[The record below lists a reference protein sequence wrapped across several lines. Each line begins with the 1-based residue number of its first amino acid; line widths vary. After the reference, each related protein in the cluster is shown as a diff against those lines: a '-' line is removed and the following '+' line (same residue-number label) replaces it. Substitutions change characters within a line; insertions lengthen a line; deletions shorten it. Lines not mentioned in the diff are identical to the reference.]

1 MHNLGNNVR
10 EEQAR
15 EEKTP
20 RSGAA
25 GEKALLAKG
34 ALLNCAGPCGREARR
49 GRIARSMERF
59 LITGGAGFIGSHLAE
74 RLVSDGHVVF
84 VIDDLSTGRMANI
97 RALKGHKRFHYYIDS
112 ITRERLLAELIDEV
126 SVVYHLAAA
135 VGVRRIIEQPVRT
148 IETNIYGTE
157 LVLKHAA
164 KKKKLVFLASSSEVY
179 GKSTKVPF
187 KEENDM
193 VLGPTTKSR
202 WSYACSK
209 AIDEFLALS
218 YHRERKLPVI
228 IGRFFNIAGPRQ
240 VGEYGM
246 VLPRFIGNALR
257 GKPLEVYGSGRQVR
271 CFLDVS
277 DLVDALVKLPA
288 AKRAVGTVFN
298 IGSSEAVTINALAK
312 LVRQKVN
319 PRVKIVHVPY
329 EKAYEAGFEDLR
341 VRVPD
346 ISRIRK
352 AIGFRQRHSLEQII
366 ERIVLWMK
374 EGE

>member
-1 MHNLGNNVR
+1 MPCRVRLRRSTELMQATGNM
-10 EEQAR
+10 
-15 EEKTP
+15 K
-20 RSGAA
+20 
-25 GEKALLAKG
+25 K
-34 ALLNCAGPCGREARR
+34 
-49 GRIARSMERF
+49 F

-74 RLVSDGHVVF
+74 RLVGDGHEVF
-84 VIDDLSTGRMANI
+84 IIDDLSTGQMANI
-97 RALKGHKRFHYYIDS
+97 RPLKVNKRFHYHIES
-112 ITRERLLAELIDEV
+112 IANEPLMAELIDEV

-135 VGVRRIIEQPVRT
+135 VGVKRIIERPVQT
-148 IETNIYGTE
+148 IETNIHGTE

-164 KKKKLVFLASSSEVY
+164 KKKKLVLLASSSEVY
-179 GKSTKVPF
+179 GKSAKVPF
-187 KEENDM
+187 REDDDM
-193 VLGPTTKSR
+193 VLGPTTKNR

-209 AIDEFLALS
+209 AVDEFLALS
-218 YHRERKLPVI
+218 YHRERELPVI
-228 IGRFFNIAGPRQ
+228 VARFFNIAGSRQ
-240 VGEYGM
+240 VGDYGM

-257 GKPLEVYGSGRQVR
+257 GRPLEVYGSGRQVR

-288 AKRAVGTVFN
+288 TKRAVGRVFN
-298 IGSSEAVTINALAK
+298 IGSDEAVTINALAK

-352 AIGFRQRHSLEQII
+352 AIGFRPRYSLEQII
-366 ERIVLWMK
+366 DRIVEWK
-374 EGE
+374 KASE